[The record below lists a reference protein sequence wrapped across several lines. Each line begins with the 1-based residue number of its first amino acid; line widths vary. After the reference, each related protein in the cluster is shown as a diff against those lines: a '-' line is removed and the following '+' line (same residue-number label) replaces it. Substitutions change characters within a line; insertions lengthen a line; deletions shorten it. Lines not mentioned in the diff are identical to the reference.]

1 MRSILFFTFVLLA
14 FISVTSGQQ
23 VTKPAA
29 PNFEAERQL
38 AKLAV
43 EAHGGD
49 KLRNM
54 KTLVII
60 GSVDATASNMP
71 QAIPATFVTIFAGDK
86 YRVEIKNPFQ
96 PLKQVFDGTNTVS
109 SLGNNFTLPPFNR
122 MGLPLLQRVGDTG
135 FIVTS
140 IPEGKKS
147 KKGFRVTSPE
157 GYFTDFY
164 LDEKTNQIKA
174 YDSTY
179 NVNGRTVRSAVEVD
193 RMKLVDGVTVPDK
206 YVQRI
211 DLEQLTVYLAFAAK
225 QIQVNTEVAPDVFT
239 SVN

>member
-1 MRSILFFTFVLLA
+1 MKYIFLSVLIPFTFVLA
-14 FISVTSGQQ
+14 ASGQGTAP
-23 VTKPAA
+23 VTPT
-29 PNFEAERQL
+29 FEAERQL

-60 GSVDATASNMP
+60 GSVDATASNIP

-86 YRVEIKNPFQ
+86 YRVEIKSPLQ
-96 PLKQVFDGTNTVS
+96 PIKQAFDGTNTITSV
-109 SLGNNFTLPPFNR
+109 GHGFTLPPFNR
-122 MGLPLLQRVGDTG
+122 IGLPLLQRVGDTG

-140 IPEGKKS
+140 LPENKKS

-157 GYFTDFY
+157 GYYTDFY
-164 LDEKTNQIKA
+164 LDEKTNQIKG

-179 NVNGRTVRSAVEVD
+179 NVNGRTVKTSVEID
-193 RMKLVDGVTVPDK
+193 RMKVVDGVTVPDK

-211 DLEQLTVYLAFAAK
+211 DLEQMTVYLAFAAK
-225 QIQVNTEVAPDVFT
+225 QIQVNAEVANDVFT
-239 SVN
+239 DVN

>member
-1 MRSILFFTFVLLA
+1 MKYIFLSVLIPFTFVFA
-14 FISVTSGQQ
+14 ASGQG
-23 VTKPAA
+23 TAPIPAT
-29 PNFEAERQL
+29 FEAERHL

-60 GSVDATASNMP
+60 GSVDATASNIP

-86 YRVEIKNPFQ
+86 YRVEIKNPLQ
-96 PLKQVFDGTNTVS
+96 PIKQAFDGTNTITSV
-109 SLGNNFTLPPFNR
+109 GHGFTLPPFNR
-122 MGLPLLQRVGDTG
+122 IGLPLLQRVGDTG

-140 IPEGKKS
+140 LPENKKS

-157 GYFTDFY
+157 GYYTDFY
-164 LDEKTNQIKA
+164 LDEKTNQIKG

-179 NVNGRTVRSAVEVD
+179 NVNGRTVKTSVEID
-193 RMKLVDGVTVPDK
+193 RMKVVDGVTVPDK

-211 DLEQLTVYLAFAAK
+211 DLEQMTVYLAFVAK
-225 QIQVNTEVAPDVFT
+225 QIQVNTEVANDVFT
-239 SVN
+239 DVN